1 MLPVSYLQS
10 LPDRVLG
17 MPFLAWYFL
26 FQEANKAL
34 FSLRFD
40 KVDCSSHLILPPGLE
55 FFKMPFFF
63 FFQLLLSIRD
73 TNFYPSSL
81 FPMPFSERMS
91 YSQYRFQAPTSLL
104 KKRQSLDTDYQTQCQ
119 TPVLQQQQKIQVFN
133 PLLLSLTSQQHFL
146 SNIFYP

>member
-63 FFQLLLSIRD
+63 FFNYFYLSETLISI
-73 TNFYPSSL
+73 PALSSL
-81 FPMPFSERMS
+81 CPSQRGCPTLNTGSRPQHPSWKRGSHLTLIIRLNVKHQF
-91 YSQYRFQAPTSLL
+91 YSNNRKFKSSTHYCSAS
-104 KKRQSLDTDYQTQCQ
+104 
-119 TPVLQQQQKIQVFN
+119 QVNSTF
-133 PLLLSLTSQQHFL
+133 
-146 SNIFYP
+146 